1 MQKCKESKIG
11 AVGIIF
17 GSQPCNG
24 WLWDAIDRQRAVG
37 TQQIGVA
44 YLKARIQWP
53 LFIQPLTWLATL

>member
-1 MQKCKESKIG
+1 MQICKYAD

-37 TQQIGVA
+37 TQRIGGW
-44 YLKARIQWP
+44 R
-53 LFIQPLTWLATL
+53 T